1 MIKIG
6 NSIIKNQPNFWNNC
20 IFHPTDAVE
29 DPWGKRILDR
39 AAKDRALNTV
49 RVYAMFEDIVYD
61 DGEGNIAFDFRTS
74 DTRLD
79 YLVEMGYDILIAYG
93 MLPKICVENPDVQS
107 AVANGKTRYKGKML
121 YTSRPTERGHEIWEQ
136 TCYEYTKHIVERY
149 GIERVSKWHLHCYNE
164 PDVPGFFLADIP
176 KDDVDP
182 STVYERAKEYCK
194 LYKGFVNGILRV
206 TDKLCIGGPSLGGR
220 LNFLDYFLKFVKEEG
235 LRLDYIALHNYAG
248 IHTRSY
254 PEKGF
259 NTDDWLEE
267 HYKRFEVIK
276 ANGFE
281 NTELVYDEWGMAM
294 SGFYDVAK
302 CPGYQRRDT
311 EVFSAYFAKLIYEL
325 INRNIDISMLMIC
338 LSGQHEMVR
347 DFTGFRNF
355 FTLNFFAKPIYNAYV
370 LAAKLHRGLLG
381 VACDNRNVFTIPTR
395 DENGNL
401 SILLSYSANRFD
413 ENTPDDKE
421 TIAFDD
427 SIIGKRVRIWLIDKD
442 HTNPYSLWK
451 KMGEP
456 EMTSDVIKT
465 LRTESTLKPFAEF
478 VAEENEIR
486 IELTANCVYLVEVER

>member
-1 MIKIG
+1 MIKI
-6 NSIIKNQPNFWNNC
+6 NSEIIKNQKKFWNNC

-29 DPWGKRILDR
+29 DSWGKRILDR
-39 AAKDRALNTV
+39 MAKDKSIHTV

-79 YLVEMGYDILIAYG
+79 YLVESGFDILIAYG

-149 GIERVSKWHLHCYNE
+149 GIETVSKWHLHCYNE

-176 KDDVDP
+176 NDNIEPD
-182 STVYERAKEYCK
+182 TVYERAKEYCK
-194 LYKGFVNGILRV
+194 LYKGFVNGILKV
-206 TDKLCIGGPSLGGR
+206 SDKLRIGGPSLGGK
-220 LNFLDYFLKFVKEEG
+220 LNFLDYFLKYVKEEN

-248 IHTRSY
+248 IHTKNCDK
-254 PEKGF
+254 KGF
-259 NTDDWLEE
+259 NVDDWLEE
-267 HYKRFEVIK
+267 HYSRFEVIK

-294 SGFYDVAK
+294 GGFYDVAK
-302 CPGYQRRDT
+302 CPAYQKRDT
-311 EVFSAYFAKLIYEL
+311 EVFSAYYAKLIYEL

-338 LSGQHEMVR
+338 LSGQHEMTS

-370 LAAKLHRGLLG
+370 LAGKLYDGLLG
-381 VACDNRNVFTIPTR
+381 AACDNKKIYTVPTK
-395 DENGNL
+395 DKNGNMAVL
-401 SILLSYSANRFD
+401 ISYSEQRFEEDIEDLSETLTFD
-413 ENTPDDKE
+413 EN
-421 TIAFDD
+421 
-427 SIIGKRVRIWLIDKD
+427 IIGKKVTVWCIDKD
-442 HTNPYSLWK
+442 TTNPYSKWK
-451 KMGEP
+451 KLGEP
-456 EMTSDVIKT
+456 VMTGETIKT
-465 LRTESTLKPFAEF
+465 LREESKLRPISEF
-478 VAEENEIR
+478 VAETNAVELN
-486 IELTANCVYLVEVER
+486 LTANCVYLVEIV